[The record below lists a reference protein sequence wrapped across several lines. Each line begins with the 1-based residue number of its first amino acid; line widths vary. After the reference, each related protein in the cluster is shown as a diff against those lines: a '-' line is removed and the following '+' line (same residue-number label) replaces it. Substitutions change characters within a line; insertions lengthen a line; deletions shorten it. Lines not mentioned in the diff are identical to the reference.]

1 MKDPM
6 WTLTEGVALCQ
17 ELDSLLRSYN
27 AFIALSGSVLH
38 KGWSIKDLD
47 LVIIPLKKQ
56 LSIQQHVAICRI
68 FASRF
73 KFMGVC
79 NTAKYKDDKYV
90 EKYQTKDE
98 KRIDVIFLKLE

>member
-17 ELDSLLRSYN
+17 ELDPLLRSYN

-38 KGWSIKDLD
+38 KGWSTKDLD
-47 LVIIPLKKQ
+47 LVIIPLKQ
-56 LSIQQHVAICRI
+56 TCSVEQHVAICRI
-68 FASRF
+68 FANRF

-79 NTAKYKDDKYV
+79 NKYV

-98 KRIDVIFLKLE
+98 KRIDVLFLKLE